1 MRSLN
6 AWKLLAILSVSAT
19 LGACASN
26 KPQMA
31 GMYVSDKG
39 LVPDGTKVEEVKDLR
54 TTFVAWN
61 ADANVAMFD
70 AHGQGCFQP
79 AIAMKGKSIEND
91 FQATLTK
98 LLGDGSGISDKT
110 KLAETIQLLS
120 NKDVSVT
127 FLDTALAGICLIAM
141 NQTNNYVKESAL
153 KKADLADVIKHA
165 INVASSI
172 ALAQAEVQKAMYQA
186 KTVEGTGGDK
196 QNKSG
201 EEKTAAERKIS
212 GQTVA
217 ATK

>member
-1 MRSLN
+1 KRRKTCSIGTSFPRCGNLEQDGSRFHSRTP
-6 AWKLLAILSVSAT
+6 LISVS
-19 LGACASN
+19 
-26 KPQMA
+26 
-31 GMYVSDKG
+31 
-39 LVPDGTKVEEVKDLR
+39 
-54 TTFVAWN
+54 
-61 ADANVAMFD
+61 
-70 AHGQGCFQP
+70 
-79 AIAMKGKSIEND
+79 
-91 FQATLTK
+91 
-98 LLGDGSGISDKT
+98 LGDGSGISDKT